1 MLTIIAIPGHP
12 SGLYNRFFRVREWR
26 MSLSS
31 PTRREVMAVLL
42 AAPVAGLAA
51 SPTQWTLQQASE
63 QIRAKKISPEELTRT
78 CLDRIELLNP
88 RLNAFITV
96 MAEQAMTQARA
107 MEAELQTGKWRGPL
121 HGIPI
126 GLKDLFDTA
135 GVKTTC
141 ASAVFADRIPSEDA
155 EVVVRLKRAGA
166 VLIGKQ
172 NMHEFAYGATSVP
185 SHFGPVHNPWNP
197 GRIAGGSSGGSA
209 AAVAA
214 GLCFGALGSD
224 TGGSIRQPAAYCGI
238 TGIKPTYGRVS
249 TRGVVPLSWSLD
261 HVGPLCRNAADAALL
276 LEAIA
281 GYDSLEPNSVDY
293 PVERYSM
300 AMRAKT
306 SALRTGVVRR
316 PFFEQLDPQIETA
329 VNTALEVIAKL
340 TAGIGDAQ
348 LPTYPTLPITGAEAY
363 AFHLPYFSKTPE
375 LYQPMTRQRIAGG
388 ATVTAAA
395 YIEARRELDRLRR
408 SVGSVFSNV
417 DLLITPTSP
426 LPQMTIEEGA
436 IPEVPPPG
444 AVSLSLRNTYPFDI
458 FGLPTVSIP
467 CGFARDGMPIGL
479 QITGPR
485 FGESRVLALA
495 HAYQQ
500 MTDWHLRRPSV

>member
-1 MLTIIAIPGHP
+1 
-12 SGLYNRFFRVREWR
+12 
-26 MSLSS
+26 MSPSS
-31 PTRREVMAVLL
+31 PTRREVVAALL

-51 SPTQWTLQQASE
+51 APTQWTLQQASG
-63 QIRAKKISPEELTRT
+63 QIRAKKISPVELTRA
-78 CLDRIELLNP
+78 CLDRIQLLNP

-96 MAEQAMTQARA
+96 MAEQALAQARA
-107 MEAELQTGKWRGPL
+107 LEAELHAGKRRGPL

-141 ASAVFADRIPSEDA
+141 ASAVFADRIPADDA
-155 EVVVRLKRAGA
+155 EVVVRLKHAGA

-172 NMHEFAYGATSVP
+172 NMHEFAYGSTSVP
-185 SHFGPVHNPWNP
+185 SHFGSVHNPWNP

-209 AAVAA
+209 AAVAS
-214 GLCFGALGSD
+214 GQCFGALGSD

-238 TGIKPTYGRVS
+238 TGLKPTYGRVS

-261 HVGPLCRNAADAALL
+261 HVGPLCRSVADAALL

-281 GYDSLEPNSVDY
+281 GYDPLEPASVDY
-293 PVERYSM
+293 PVERYST

-306 SALRTGVVRR
+306 GALKIGVVRG

-340 TAGIGDAQ
+340 TAGIADAQ
-348 LPTYPTLPITGAEAY
+348 LPVLRTLPVAGAEAY

-375 LYQPMTRQRIAGG
+375 LYQPMTRQRIAAG

-395 YIEARRELDRLRR
+395 YVEARRELDRLRR
-408 SVGSVFSNV
+408 SVAGSFSSV
-417 DLLITPTSP
+417 DLLLSPTSP

-444 AVSLSLRNTYPFDI
+444 AVPLSLRNTQPFDI
-458 FGLPTVSIP
+458 FGLPAISIP
-467 CGFARDGMPIGL
+467 CGFTRDGMPIGL
-479 QITGPR
+479 QIAGPR

-500 MTDWHLRRPSV
+500 VTDWHTRRPPE